1 MTPEIL
7 NSSTLLS
14 DPVSAK
20 DENYIELVLKQ
31 AEAFQISGQVN
42 KY

>member
-20 DENYIELVLKQ
+20 DTDFVELVLKQ
-31 AEAFQISGQVN
+31 AGALSN
-42 KY
+42 S

>member
-1 MTPEIL
+1 MTPESL

-20 DENYIELVLKQ
+20 DADFVELVLKQ
-31 AEAFQISGQVN
+31 AEALSNSWTG
-42 KY
+42 